1 MGIFDMFKS
10 NQRTGDNAGDPYTS
24 LTMDQGGNDTPTID
38 DVYKALE
45 LLEKGQTDFVS
56 LAQLNQDLD
65 IEVVQAV
72 GEMGMFTVEALPPE
86 TSPDKGKVYYK
97 EHLDEYSLQYYFQDF
112 FESGSVKG
120 LDHFE
125 VRKL

>member
-10 NQRTGDNAGDPYTS
+10 PKTPDKDEDPYTS
-24 LTMDQGGNDTPTID
+24 LTMDQGGNDAPTID
-38 DVYKALE
+38 DVYAALE

-72 GEMGMFTVEALPPE
+72 GEMGMFLIEALPSE
-86 TSPDKGKVYYK
+86 DSPDRGKIYYK
-97 EHLDEYSLQYYFQDF
+97 DRLDEYSLQHYFHTY
-112 FESGSVKG
+112 FETGKVKG
-120 LDHFE
+120 LESFE
-125 VRKL
+125 VKKF